1 MKKTILSIKAL
12 LASGLMLVGVVGNAQ
27 NYPFPQNVA
36 YPFGYKPSATETAM
50 SNAAQASYT
59 SWKSAYLIDGP
70 SCAGAGTKRVKFDAV
85 SGRFGISGDNSI
97 ATVSEGIAYGMLM
110 AAYAGEKTNFDGLW
124 AYYKKFVNGNGIMN
138 WGVNN
143 TACTIIGQNGATD
156 AELDVAWALYIASW
170 QFDAGSVNS
179 AYLTDAKKLI
189 KAVKDFEVDKTGGLN
204 TLKPGDQFGGH
215 GSGNNNLVNI
225 SYFSPMYYRVF
236 GEITNDVAFWESV
249 YDRGYD
255 IMEKGMNKS
264 TGLVPDW
271 CTSTGTVPA
280 SGATQYDDGGVNFFY
295 DAIRTPV
302 RVALDYLWY
311 GDAAPRALAYTKT
324 INNWLRAKHPNPV
337 DIGSK
342 YSLTGDRLQ
351 SFHNNTFVGAF
362 AVSSMA
368 TDDAN
373 TRAYITSLYNE
384 NVKVN
389 AGAGEYFNASW
400 KAISLFII
408 SGNFYLPPPDLCDSP
423 FLDSEY
429 NLCSSTASPK
439 SIVLDCNLDGANKYE
454 WRRVG
459 STSVIGTSKTL
470 SVQAEGLYEVT
481 TTINVG
487 GKACVRRAATVV
499 HPALP
504 KASFTFTRNA
514 LAVDFKN
521 TSTGGDLLAE
531 VPSLTSSWNFGN
543 SATPLTSTTVDGAT
557 NYGSGGSKL
566 VTLVVTNKCG
576 QTSSFSETVPL
587 LAGSGPGWFA
597 TDFTSDSPGLLAS
610 FISPGV
616 VNPNITVTKNCQ
628 FGRAEIK
635 VANVQDKTLAITFKN
650 GATDAPIDVT
660 AYPYARFRIRIN
672 ATTYP
677 FVTTNGLRVDLVDKT
692 YLASGAAPSGNSV
705 VYLKGPRNA
714 DGTYQPIPLN
724 TWFVSTLSFED
735 AIAKYAAFDEKS
747 VLQLAFVPYNDYPTS
762 TGRVPY
768 SIEIDWATVGNADIP
783 KPAPSLNSGTLYA
796 CEDNP
801 LRQITGLD
809 LDSCNVESVLW
820 SDGNTSFTRTLGV
833 GTYTV
838 TVRNFAGAESRTV
851 TIGVTEKVNAA
862 LTYGIVNPNPG
873 AGTFQIQ
880 PYDNSTGRIS
890 SWRWHRTLT
899 PTGTVSTAFG
909 TGAGNTF
916 LYSSTISNPQQF
928 PNPSPISGR
937 PTSAIFTGAT
947 TEYLCLVAVPVVSG
961 CFTTN
966 RACVQVLPSGPLAV
980 DEETTGSTFAI
991 YPTVVTDNKL
1001 NVQLGT
1007 SLQGAY
1013 EVQVMNVSGKQ
1024 VASSKAISG
1033 KNEITLDSNLPAG
1046 TYIVKVSQGDKTFTE
1061 RFIKQ

>member
-1 MKKTILSIKAL
+1 MKKTIFSIKAL
-12 LASGLMLVGVVGNAQ
+12 LASGLMLVGVMGNAQ

-50 SNAAQASYT
+50 SSAAQSAYT
-59 SWKSAYLIDGP
+59 SWKSAYLTDGP

-124 AYYKKFVNGNGIMN
+124 AFYKRFVNGNGIMN
-138 WGVNN
+138 WGVNSN
-143 TACTIIGQNGATD
+143 GCTIIGQNGATD

-179 AYLTDAKKLI
+179 AYLADAKKLI
-189 KAVKDFEVDKTGGLN
+189 KAIKDFEVDKTGGLN

-311 GDAAPRALAYTKT
+311 GDVAPRALAYTKT

-389 AGAGEYFNASW
+389 PGSGEYFNSSW
-400 KAISLFII
+400 KALSLFII

-439 SIVLDCNLDGANKYE
+439 SVVLDCNLDGANKYE
-454 WRRVG
+454 WRKVG
-459 STSVIGTSKTL
+459 STAVIGTSKTF

-504 KASFTFTRNA
+504 KASFTFTRSG

-531 VPSLTSSWNFGN
+531 VPSLTSAWNFG
-543 SATPLTSTTVDGAT
+543 SGATPATSTTVDGAT
-557 NYGSGGSKL
+557 NYSSGGSKL

-597 TDFTSDSPGLLAS
+597 TDFTSQSQGFFSAFTGINTP
-610 FISPGV
+610 
-616 VNPNITVTKNCQ
+616 NPNVTFSSTCQYGSADIKTAMGRFETV
-628 FGRAEIK
+628 
-635 VANVQDKTLAITFKN
+635 AITMKSS
-650 GATDAPIDVT
+650 GADAPIDVT
-660 AYPYARFRIRIN
+660 AYPYVRFRIKID
-672 ATTYP
+672 AP
-677 FVTTNGLRVDLVDKT
+677 AGVTGTQLFPNGLRVDLVDNT
-692 YLASGAAPSGNSV
+692 YKATGSV
-705 VYLKGPRNA
+705 VANIVYLQGPRNSN
-714 DGTYQPIPLN
+714 GTFAPIPLN
-724 TWFVSTLSFED
+724 QWFVSTLSFEGKLSAID
-735 AIAKYAAFDEKS
+735 ATKA
-747 VLQLAFVPYNDYPTS
+747 LQLAFTPYNDFATAA
-762 TGRVPY
+762 GRSNMTINV
-768 SIEIDWATVGNADIP
+768 DWVTVGNADIA
-783 KPAPSLNSGTLYA
+783 KPAPSLNSGTLYV

-801 LRQITGLD
+801 LKQITGLD
-809 LDSCNVESVLW
+809 LDSCNAESVLW

-838 TVRNFAGAESRTV
+838 TVRNFSGAESRTV

-862 LTYGIVNPNPG
+862 LTYGIVNPTPG

-899 PTGTVSTAFG
+899 PTGTVSAAFG
-909 TGAGNTF
+909 TGTGNTF
-916 LYSSTISNPQQF
+916 LYSSTIANPQQF
-928 PNPSPISGR
+928 PNPSPVSGR

-947 TEYLCLVAVPVVSG
+947 TEYLCLVAVPLVNG

-980 DEETTGSTFAI
+980 DEETIGSTFTI
-991 YPTVVTDNKL
+991 YPTVVTDNRL
-1001 NVQLGT
+1001 YVQLGT